1 MRRQYPGNIC
11 DLCEPLKASIYQ
23 LVGYDS
29 ENNPE
34 GCLTGYTTAHFNNPV
49 GRRLDKLP
57 EFKEPLDFVLNTA
70 KDYAVENGL
79 DKDHLTTVM
88 CWVNVYPPGTF
99 ISAHKHITFKNLFTS
114 VFYLQS
120 DDNSGQLYVADDP
133 NPKNIK
139 QGEVYIFP
147 SDIDH
152 WTTPNESDI
161 DRIVFGCD
169 FCFYHIDDEK
179 IDRVLS
185 KWLDTNRT

>member
-1 MRRQYPGNIC
+1 MRRQYSGNILNLC
-11 DLCEPLKASIYQ
+11 DRLKARIYD

-29 ENNPE
+29 KNNPE

-57 EFKEPLDFVLNTA
+57 EFKEPLDFVLNAA

-99 ISAHKHITFKNLFTS
+99 ISAHKHITFDNLFTS

-120 DDNSGQLYVADDP
+120 NEDSGQLYVADDT
-133 NPKNIK
+133 NPKNIR

-147 SDIDH
+147 SNIDH
-152 WTTPNESDI
+152 WTTPNESDQ

-169 FCFYHIDDEK
+169 FVYYHIDDQTV
-179 IDRVLS
+179 DRILS
-185 KWLDTNRT
+185 NWLDRKKT